1 MASDKLAFLRME
13 APAGYVAGLGRG
25 ASGFTTRSDIGPA
38 REGPS
43 AETIAAARARRG
55 EDDEEDGGLGEE
67 ADPAQF
73 QDPDNETGL
82 FAGTVY
88 ERDDE
93 EADAIWEGVDQQML
107 ERRRKK
113 REAKEQAEKEE
124 QLAKRPKIQAQFA
137 DLKRGLTSISETEWE
152 ALPEAQNLTGKRRKA
167 AEKREARDTRG
178 FAVPDSVLLG
188 ARDKNAVES
197 SLSADQMA
205 EGSSSSIG
213 DLVGGTVTSLTEIG
227 EARNK
232 IFEHQLDRASTSAA
246 GSSGLS
252 STIDPKGYLTELS
265 SVAIKSNAEI
275 GDIKKARSLME
286 SVIKTN
292 PKHAP
297 GWIALA
303 RLEEHAGKM
312 AVARKVIAQG
322 CDQCPKSEDIWLE
335 NARLNTN
342 DNAKIVLA
350 KAVQHLSQSV
360 NIWLKA
366 TELENDPE
374 SKKRVLQKSLEY
386 VPDSVKLWK
395 ELVNLQD
402 SHEDAKILLAGAV
415 EAIPASVELWLALAR
430 LSTPKEATGVLNKAR
445 KTIPTSHEIWI
456 AALRL
461 MEQSGE
467 AESRL
472 NVTMKRAVESLKKNG
487 AVLSREQWL
496 KEAEQVEKEGSPLTC
511 AAIVKATIHLDIEE
525 EDRRTVW
532 VEDAQAALEKGHV
545 ETARA
550 ILAHTLEEFPDRQA
564 IWRQAADLEK
574 AHGTQETL
582 EGVLEKA
589 VTFCPKA
596 EVLWLMYAKEKWT
609 HHDVDGARQVL
620 ARAFERN
627 LGSEEISLAASKLE
641 AENGQKQAAQ
651 RLLEVARSEVGSA
664 RVWMKS
670 AAFERNEGRLQA
682 SLALVNEALKKFPN
696 SSKLHMMKGQLVEA
710 TVSKDPGERI
720 RAAREAFAQGVRACP
735 ASVPLWLLSSR
746 LEERAGITIR
756 ARALLEKARSL
767 NPKNDE
773 LWAESVGVEER
784 AGSTAQAKA
793 LLNRALQECPT
804 SGLLW
809 AHAILAEPKATRK
822 GRSADALKKT
832 GDNAMVISVVAR
844 GFWEDRKIEMA
855 RKWFDRATK
864 ANPDWGDG
872 WAWWRKFEK
881 EHGSAETVEQ
891 VTLRTE
897 KAEPHHGALWQAVSK
912 DPAHPGRST
921 REILDEVEK
930 RLR

>member
-1 MASDKLAFLRME
+1 MASSSNKLAFLQME
-13 APAGYVAGLGRG
+13 APAGYVAGMGRG

-43 AETIAAARARRG
+43 AETIAAARAKRG
-55 EDDEEDGGLGEE
+55 EEDEAPEE
-67 ADPAQF
+67 ADPEQF
-73 QDPDNETGL
+73 QDPENETGL

-93 EADAIWEGVDQQML
+93 EADAIWDGVDRHMA

-113 REAKEQAEKEE
+113 REAKELAEKEE
-124 QLAKRPKIQAQFA
+124 MLAKRPKIQAQFA
-137 DLKRGLTSISETEWE
+137 DLKRGLTGISESEWE
-152 ALPEAQNLTGKRRKA
+152 ALPDASNLTGKRRKA

-178 FAVPDSVLLG
+178 FAVPDSILLG

-197 SLSADQMA
+197 SLSEDQMQDGA
-205 EGSSSSIG
+205 SSSLG

-232 IFEHQLDRASTSAA
+232 IFEHQLDRASTSTAA
-246 GSSGLS
+246 ASGLA
-252 STIDPKGYLTELS
+252 STIDPKGYLTQLS

-322 CDQCPKSEDIWLE
+322 CEQCPKSEDIWLE
-335 NARLNTN
+335 NARLNTS

-350 KAVQHLSQSV
+350 KAVQYISQSV

-366 TELENDPE
+366 TELESDPE
-374 SKKRVLQKSLEY
+374 SKKRVLRKSLEY
-386 VPDSVKLWK
+386 IPSSVKLWK
-395 ELVNLQD
+395 ELVNLQE
-402 SHEDAKILLAGAV
+402 SHEDARILLAGAV
-415 EAIPASVELWLALAR
+415 DAIPASVELWLALAR
-430 LSTPKEATGVLNKAR
+430 LSSPKEATGVLNKAR

-467 AESRL
+467 AEARL

-496 KEAEQVEKEGSPLTC
+496 REAEQVEKDGSPLTC

-532 VEDAQAALEKGHV
+532 VEDAQAALEKGFV

-564 IWRQAADLEK
+564 IWRQAADVEK
-574 AHGTQETL
+574 AHGTRETL
-582 EGVLEKA
+582 EAVLEKA

-609 HHDVDGARQVL
+609 HKDVDGARQVL

-651 RLLEVARSEVGSA
+651 RLLEVARNEVGSA

-670 AAFERNEGRLQA
+670 AVFERNEGRSA
-682 SLALVNEALKKFPN
+682 EALALVEQALVKFPN
-696 SSKLHMMKGQLVEA
+696 APKLHMMKGQLLEETA
-710 TVSKDPGERI
+710 SKDKGDDI
-720 RAAREAFAQGVRACP
+720 RAAREAYARGVRACP
-735 ASVPLWLLSSR
+735 ASVTLWLLSSR

-756 ARALLEKARSL
+756 ARALLEKARAL
-767 NPKNDE
+767 NPRNDE

-784 AGSTAQAKA
+784 SGSTAQAKA
-793 LLNRALQECPT
+793 LLNRGLQECPT

-809 AHAILAEPKATRK
+809 SIAILSEPKATRK

-844 GFWEDRKIEMA
+844 GFWADRKIDMA

-872 WAWWRKFEK
+872 WAWWRKFER
-881 EHGSAETVEQ
+881 EYGTAETLEQ
-891 VTLRTE
+891 VGLRAE
-897 KAEPHHGALWQAVSK
+897 KAEPHHGQIWQVVLKEPSRATQSIR
-912 DPAHPGRST
+912 DT
-921 REILDEVEK
+921 LDEVEK
-930 RLR
+930 RLK

>member
-1 MASDKLAFLRME
+1 MAAPNKLAFLTME
-13 APAGYVAGLGRG
+13 APPSYVAGLGRG

-43 AETIAAARARRG
+43 EETIAAARAKRG
-55 EDDEEDGGLGEE
+55 EEDEPDE
-67 ADPAQF
+67 APPEQF
-73 QDPDNETGL
+73 QDPENETGL

-93 EADAIWEGVDQQML
+93 EADAIWEGVDRQMD

-113 REAKEQAEKEE
+113 REAKELAEKEE
-124 QLAKRPKIQAQFA
+124 MLSKRPKIQAQFA
-137 DLKRGLTSISETEWE
+137 DLKRGLTGVTETEWE
-152 ALPEAQNLTGKRRKA
+152 GIPDAQNLTGKRRKA
-167 AEKREARDTRG
+167 AEKRESRDTRG
-178 FAVPDSVLLG
+178 FAVPDSILLG
-188 ARDKNAVES
+188 ARESNAVET
-197 SLSADQMA
+197 SLSEDQMQD
-205 EGSSSSIG
+205 GSTTTIG
-213 DLVGGTVTSLTEIG
+213 DLVGGSVTSLTEIG

-232 IFEHQLDRASTSAA
+232 IFEHQLDRASSSSAA
-246 GSSGLS
+246 ASGLA

-322 CDQCPKSEDIWLE
+322 CEQCPKSEDIWLE
-335 NARLNTN
+335 NARLNTS

-350 KAVQHLSQSV
+350 KAVQYLSQSV

-366 TELENDPE
+366 TELESDPE
-374 SKKRVLQKSLEY
+374 SKKRVLRKSLEY
-386 VPDSVKLWK
+386 IPSSVKLWK

-402 SHEDAKILLAGAV
+402 SHEDARILLAGAV

-467 AESRL
+467 PESRL
-472 NVTMKRAVESLKKNG
+472 NVTFKRAVESLRKNG

-496 KEAEQVEKEGSPLTC
+496 REAEQVEKEGSPLTC
-511 AAIVKATIHLDIEE
+511 AAIIKATIHFDIDE

-532 VEDAQAALEKGHV
+532 VEDAQAALEKDFV

-550 ILAHTLEEFPDRQA
+550 ILAHTLEEFPDRQS
-564 IWRQAADLEK
+564 IWKQAADVEK
-574 AHGTQETL
+574 AHGSRETF
-582 EGVLEKA
+582 EAVLEKA

-596 EVLWLMYAKEKWT
+596 EVLWLMYVKEKWS
-609 HHDVDGARQVL
+609 HRDVDGARQVL

-641 AENGQKQAAQ
+641 AENGQKQAAK
-651 RLLEVARSEVGSA
+651 RLLEVARSEVGTA

-670 AAFERNEGRLQA
+670 AVFERDEGRLEA
-682 SLALVNEALKKFPN
+682 ALALVDQALLKFPN
-696 SSKLHMMKGQLVEA
+696 SPKLHMMRGQLLEQ
-710 TVSKDPGERI
+710 TVSKEKGDNV
-720 RAAREAFAQGVRACP
+720 RAAREAYGRGVKACP
-735 ASVPLWLLSSR
+735 ASVTLWLLSSR

-756 ARALLEKARSL
+756 ARSLLEKARSL
-767 NPKNDE
+767 NPHNED
-773 LWAESVGVEER
+773 LWAESVRVEER
-784 AGSTAQAKA
+784 AGSTAQAKV
-793 LLNRALQECPT
+793 LLNRGLQECPT

-809 AHAILAEPKATRK
+809 LISILSEPKATRK

-832 GDNAMVISVVAR
+832 GDNAMVINVVAR
-844 GFWEDRKIEMA
+844 GFWDDRKIDMA

-864 ANPDWGDG
+864 ADPDWGDG
-872 WAWWRKFEK
+872 WAWWRKFER
-881 EHGSAETVEQ
+881 EHGTAETVEQ
-891 VTLRTE
+891 VTLRAE
-897 KAEPHHGALWQAVSK
+897 KAQPHHGQLWQAALK
-912 DPAHPGRST
+912 DPAHSGRSL
-921 REILDEVEK
+921 RQALDEVEK
-930 RLR
+930 KLR